1 MLLAFV
7 WLSACLAIWTSAG
20 AFADKWGGAA
30 PLAGWLALCIG
41 VAALFG
47 VALRFVVISAGV
59 IFLLGVV
66 SAIAG
71 SLSVVF
77 PPTAVAIT
85 FGVLAAIGLRTFVR
99 RLRRRPEASSPADAR
114 VPAEITQADTR

>member
-30 PLAGWLALCIG
+30 PLAGWLALCIA

-47 VALRFVVISAGV
+47 VALRFVVIGTGV
-59 IFLLGVV
+59 ILLLGVV
-66 SAIAG
+66 SALAG
-71 SLSVVF
+71 SLSVLF
-77 PPTAVAIT
+77 PPWAVVITLAILT
-85 FGVLAAIGLRTFVR
+85 LIGSRALAR
-99 RLRRRPEASSPADAR
+99 RLRRRAAPSPDS
-114 VPAEITQADTR
+114 D